1 MSLGMV
7 YSAALHGMEVKFI
20 RVEADL
26 SNGLPMFHMVGYL
39 SSEVK
44 EAGERVRTAIRNS
57 GLEVPVKKTVI
68 NLSPGSVRKRGASFD
83 LPIALSILASQ
94 GLVRQEALEQ
104 VLAVGELGLDGSIR
118 DVPGVLPIVWEARK
132 QGYKLCIVPAGNEAE
147 AALVEGIPVLA
158 AGSLAR
164 LLEMLSGNAP
174 VRARPADVG
183 GVNAH
188 APGSV
193 ETAFEGDFQEVKG
206 QGAVKRAAEIAVAGG
221 HNFLMIGPP
230 GSGKSMIARRIP
242 TILPP
247 LEMEEALEIT
257 KIYSVQGML
266 EKDTPLIRRR
276 PFREV
281 HHTATKAALI
291 GGGLIPAPGEIS
303 LAHKGVLFLDELTEF
318 PRSVLEVL
326 RQPLEEKRIRLT
338 RKQGVYEF
346 PADFMLAAAMNPCP
360 CGYYPDMDR
369 CACTPAGISQYLGK
383 VSQPFLSRIDICM
396 DTPAVDYRNLK
407 GGPGQKA
414 EETSEKIRERVCL
427 ARERQMRRYSGEPGK
442 TNASLPAKKIPEYC
456 ALGTKEERVME
467 SAFRQMGLTAR
478 TYHKVLKV
486 ARTIADLDG
495 KEKIQTGHLAEA
507 IGYRLPDAKYWGSLR

>member
-94 GLVRQEALEQ
+94 GLIGQEALEQ

-132 QGYKLCIVPAGNEAE
+132 QGYRLCIVPAGNEAE

-158 AGSLAR
+158 AGSLAQ
-164 LLEMLSGNAP
+164 LLDLLSGKELP
-174 VRARPADVG
+174 QPRS
-183 GVNAH
+183 VNSQKA
-188 APGSV
+188 GSV
-193 ETAFEGDFQEVKG
+193 EPAFEGDFQEVKG

-247 LEMEEALEIT
+247 LAMEEALEIT

-266 EKDTPLIRRR
+266 EKETPLIRRR

-326 RQPLEEKRIRLT
+326 RQPLEEKKIRLT

-360 CGYYPDMDR
+360 CGYYPDLDR
-369 CACTPAGISQYLGK
+369 CTCAPAGISQYLGK
-383 VSQPFLSRIDICM
+383 VSQPFLGRIDICM
-396 DTPAVDYRNLK
+396 DTPAVDYRSLQSS
-407 GGPGQKA
+407 GQ
-414 EETSEKIRERVCL
+414 EETSEKIRERVCM
-427 ARERQMRRYSGEPGK
+427 ARERQLGRYRGEKGK
-442 TNASLPAKKIPEYC
+442 TNASLPARLIPKYC
-456 ALGTKEERVME
+456 SLGTKEERIME
-467 SAFRQMGLTAR
+467 SAFEQMGLTAR
-478 TYHKVLKV
+478 TCHKVLKV

-495 KEKIQTGHLAEA
+495 KEKIQTSHLAEA
-507 IGYRLPDAKYWGSLR
+507 IGYRLPDAKYWGNLR

>member
-20 RVEADL
+20 CVEADL

-57 GLEVPVKKTVI
+57 GLEIPVKKTVI

-83 LPIALSILASQ
+83 LPIALAILASQ
-94 GLVRQEALEQ
+94 NLVRQEALER

-132 QGYKLCIVPAGNEAE
+132 RGYRLCIVPAGNEAE
-147 AALVEGIPVLA
+147 AALVEGVPVLA
-158 AGSLAR
+158 AGSLAQ
-164 LLEMLSGNAP
+164 LLELLEGKTRPSGGKRTA
-174 VRARPADVG
+174 VQAGKCA
-183 GVNAH
+183 
-188 APGSV
+188 
-193 ETAFEGDFQEVKG
+193 ETAFVGDFQEVRG

-221 HNFLMIGPP
+221 HNFLMVGPP

-266 EKDTPLIRRR
+266 EKDTPLIRHR

-281 HHTATKAALI
+281 HHTVTKAALI

-318 PRSVLEVL
+318 SRPVLEVL

-360 CGYYPDMDR
+360 CGYYPDAGR
-369 CACTPAGISQYLGK
+369 CTCTPASISQYLGK
-383 VSQPFLSRIDICM
+383 ISQPFLSRIDICM
-396 DTPAVDYRNLK
+396 DTPAVEYRNLQ
-407 GGPGQKA
+407 GSAG
-414 EETSEKIRERVCL
+414 EETSEKIRQRVCL
-427 ARERQMRRYSGEPGK
+427 ARERQLWRYRAEPWK

-456 ALGTKEERVME
+456 ALGDKEEAIME
-467 SAFRQMGLTAR
+467 HAFKKMGLTAR

-495 KEKIQTGHLAEA
+495 KDKIQSCHLSEA
-507 IGYRLPDAKYWGSLR
+507 IGYRLPDTKYWGNLC

>member
-94 GLVRQEALEQ
+94 GLVGQEALEQ

-164 LLEMLSGNAP
+164 LLDLLSGKELP
-174 VRARPADVG
+174 QPRS
-183 GVNAH
+183 VNSLSA
-188 APGSV
+188 GSV
-193 ETAFEGDFQEVKG
+193 EPVFEGDFQEVKG

-257 KIYSVQGML
+257 KIYSVQGLL

-326 RQPLEEKRIRLT
+326 RQPLEDGQITISRAAGSATYPSHFQL
-338 RKQGVYEF
+338 V
-346 PADFMLAAAMNPCP
+346 AAMNPCR
-360 CGYYPDMDR
+360 CGYFGHPTR
-369 CACTPAGISQYLGK
+369 PCTCSARAVQQYRSR
-383 VSQPFLSRIDICM
+383 VSGPLLDRIDLYVQMAPISYSELHG
-396 DTPAVDYRNLK
+396 T
-407 GGPGQKA
+407 GQRTSSA
-414 EETSEKIRERVCL
+414 EMRQQVLAARQIQAERF
-427 ARERQMRRYSGEPGK
+427 E
-442 TNASLPAKKIPEYC
+442 
-456 ALGTKEERVME
+456 ALGYQNVPCNARLSASQVREVCQME
-467 SAFRQMGLTAR
+467 PDADQLLKKSFDRLGLSARSHDRILR
-478 TYHKVLKV
+478 V
-486 ARTIADLDG
+486 ARTIADLAG
-495 KEKIQTGHLAEA
+495 TEQIEVNALLEA
-507 IGYRLPDAKYWGSLR
+507 LQYRPQENF

>member
-94 GLVRQEALEQ
+94 GLIGQEALEQ

-118 DVPGVLPIVWEARK
+118 DVPGVLPVVWEARK
-132 QGYKLCIVPAGNEAE
+132 QGYRLCIVPAGNEAE
-147 AALVEGIPVLA
+147 AVLVEGIPVLA

-164 LLEMLSGNAP
+164 LLALLQASLTNSGTANA
-174 VRARPADVG
+174 RSANSQKAG
-183 GVNAH
+183 GVE
-188 APGSV
+188 PV
-193 ETAFEGDFQEVKG
+193 FESDFQEVKG
-206 QGAVKRAAEIAVAGG
+206 QWAVKRAAEIAVAGG

-230 GSGKSMIARRIP
+230 GSGKSMIARRIS

-291 GGGLIPAPGEIS
+291 GGGLFPAPGEIS

-360 CGYYPDMDR
+360 CGYYPDLAR
-369 CACTPAGISQYLGK
+369 CTCTPAGISQYLGK

-396 DTPAVDYRNLK
+396 DTPAVDYRSLQS
-407 GGPGQKA
+407 GRL
-414 EETSEKIRERVCL
+414 EETSEKIRERVCM
-427 ARERQMRRYSGEPGK
+427 ARERQLRRYRGEKRK
-442 TNASLPAKKIPEYC
+442 TNASLPARLIPKYC
-456 ALGTKEERVME
+456 ALGTKEEQIME
-467 SAFRQMGLTAR
+467 RAFEQMGLTAR
-478 TYHKVLKV
+478 TCHKVLKV

-495 KEKIQTGHLAEA
+495 KEEIQTCHLAEA
-507 IGYRLPDAKYWGSLR
+507 IGYRLPDAKYWGNLR

>member
-7 YSAALHGMEVKFI
+7 YSATLHGMEVKFI

-57 GLEVPVKKTVI
+57 GLEIPVKKTVI

-83 LPIALSILASQ
+83 LPIALAILASQ
-94 GLVRQEALEQ
+94 NLVRQEALER

-132 QGYKLCIVPAGNEAE
+132 QGYRLCIVPAGNEAE
-147 AALVEGIPVLA
+147 AALVEGVPVLA
-158 AGSLAR
+158 AGSLAQ
-164 LLEMLSGNAP
+164 LLELLEGKTRPSGGKRTA
-174 VRARPADVG
+174 VQAGKCA
-183 GVNAH
+183 
-188 APGSV
+188 
-193 ETAFEGDFQEVKG
+193 ETAFVGDFQEVRG

-221 HNFLMIGPP
+221 HNFLMVGPP

-266 EKDTPLIRRR
+266 EKDTPLIRHR

-281 HHTATKAALI
+281 HHTVTKAALI

-318 PRSVLEVL
+318 SRPVLEVL

-360 CGYYPDMDR
+360 CGYYPDAGR
-369 CACTPAGISQYLGK
+369 CTCTPASISQYLGK

-396 DTPAVDYRNLK
+396 DTPAVEYRNLQ
-407 GGPGQKA
+407 GSAG
-414 EETSEKIRERVCL
+414 EETSEKIRQRVCL
-427 ARERQMRRYSGEPGK
+427 ARERQLWRYRAEPWK

-456 ALGTKEERVME
+456 ALGDKEEAIME
-467 SAFRQMGLTAR
+467 HAFKKMDLTAR

-495 KEKIQTGHLAEA
+495 KDKIQSCHLSEA
-507 IGYRLPDAKYWGSLR
+507 IGYRLPDTKYWGNLC

>member
-57 GLEVPVKKTVI
+57 GLEIPVKKTVI
-68 NLSPGSVRKRGASFD
+68 NLSPGSVRKRGTSFD
-83 LPIALSILASQ
+83 LSIALAILASQ
-94 GLVRQEALEQ
+94 NLVSQEALER

-132 QGYKLCIVPAGNEAE
+132 QGYRLCVVPAGNEAE
-147 AALVEGIPVLA
+147 AALVEGFPVLA
-158 AGSLAR
+158 ANSLAK
-164 LLEMLSGNAP
+164 LLNLLGRKNLPAGERRTTQQVGKGVDP
-174 VRARPADVG
+174 VLV
-183 GVNAH
+183 
-188 APGSV
+188 
-193 ETAFEGDFQEVKG
+193 GDFQEVRG
-206 QGAVKRAAEIAVAGG
+206 QAFAKRAAEVAVAGG

-247 LEMEEALEIT
+247 LEMEEALGIT

-266 EKDTPLIRRR
+266 EKDTPLIWHR

-281 HHTATKAALI
+281 HHTVTKAALI

-303 LAHKGVLFLDELTEF
+303 LAHKGVLFLDELAEF
-318 PRSVLEVL
+318 SRSVLEVL
-326 RQPLEEKRIRLT
+326 RQPLEEKKIRLV

-346 PADFMLAAAMNPCP
+346 PADFILAAAMNPCP
-360 CGYYPDMDR
+360 CGYYPDAGR
-369 CACTPAGISQYLGK
+369 CTCTPASISQYLGK
-383 VSQPFLSRIDICM
+383 ISQPFLSRIDICM
-396 DTPAVDYRNLK
+396 DIPAVEYRNLQ
-407 GGPGQKA
+407 GSAG
-414 EETSEKIRERVCL
+414 EEPSEKIRKRVCQ
-427 ARERQMRRYSGEPGK
+427 ARERQLWRYRAEQEK

-456 ALGTKEERVME
+456 ALGDKEEAIME
-467 SAFRQMGLTAR
+467 QAFKQMGLTAR

-495 KEKIQTGHLAEA
+495 KEKIQSSHLAEA
-507 IGYRLPDAKYWGSLR
+507 IGYRLPDAKYWGNLC

>member
-94 GLVRQEALEQ
+94 GLVGQEALEQ

-164 LLEMLSGNAP
+164 LLDLLSGKELP
-174 VRARPADVG
+174 QPRS
-183 GVNAH
+183 VNSLSA
-188 APGSV
+188 GSV
-193 ETAFEGDFQEVKG
+193 EPVFEGDFQEVKG

-257 KIYSVQGML
+257 KIYSVQGLL

-407 GGPGQKA
+407 GGPGKEA
-414 EETSEKIRERVCL
+414 EETSAEIRERVWL
-427 ARERQMRRYSGEPGK
+427 ARERQMRRYEGEPGK

-467 SAFRQMGLTAR
+467 RAFEQMGLTAR

-495 KEKIQTGHLAEA
+495 KEEIQSCHLAEA
-507 IGYRLPDAKYWGSLR
+507 IGYRLPDAKYWGNLR

>member
-94 GLVRQEALEQ
+94 GLVGREALEQ

-164 LLEMLSGNAP
+164 LLDLLSGKDLSQP
-174 VRARPADVG
+174 RS
-183 GVNAH
+183 VNSLSA
-188 APGSV
+188 GSV
-193 ETAFEGDFQEVKG
+193 EPVFEGDFQEVKG

-257 KIYSVQGML
+257 KIYSVQGLL

-318 PRSVLEVL
+318 PRSVLEVA
-326 RQPLEEKRIRLT
+326 PAPGGEE
-338 RKQGVYEF
+338 
-346 PADFMLAAAMNPCP
+346 
-360 CGYYPDMDR
+360 
-369 CACTPAGISQYLGK
+369 
-383 VSQPFLSRIDICM
+383 
-396 DTPAVDYRNLK
+396 DTPHK
-407 GGPGQKA
+407 
-414 EETSEKIRERVCL
+414 
-427 ARERQMRRYSGEPGK
+427 K
-442 TNASLPAKKIPEYC
+442 T
-456 ALGTKEERVME
+456 
-467 SAFRQMGLTAR
+467 
-478 TYHKVLKV
+478 
-486 ARTIADLDG
+486 
-495 KEKIQTGHLAEA
+495 
-507 IGYRLPDAKYWGSLR
+507 GSLRVPGGFYADGCHEPLSLRLLSGHGQVRLHARRHQPVSGEGQPALPQPHRHLHGHPCRGLQEPEGRSGAGGGGDVGEDTGEGLAGQREADEAV

>member
-94 GLVRQEALEQ
+94 GLVGREALEQ

-164 LLEMLSGNAP
+164 LLDLLSGKDLSQPRSVNSLSAGRVEP
-174 VRARPADVG
+174 V
-183 GVNAH
+183 
-188 APGSV
+188 
-193 ETAFEGDFQEVKG
+193 FEGDFQVVKG

-230 GSGKSMIARRIP
+230 GSGKSMIARP
-242 TILPP
+242 VGFLFSP
-247 LEMEEALEIT
+247 
-257 KIYSVQGML
+257 KI
-266 EKDTPLIRRR
+266 
-276 PFREV
+276 F
-281 HHTATKAALI
+281 
-291 GGGLIPAPGEIS
+291 
-303 LAHKGVLFLDELTEF
+303 F
-318 PRSVLEVL
+318 P
-326 RQPLEEKRIRLT
+326 
-338 RKQGVYEF
+338 Y
-346 PADFMLAAAMNPCP
+346 
-360 CGYYPDMDR
+360 
-369 CACTPAGISQYLGK
+369 
-383 VSQPFLSRIDICM
+383 
-396 DTPAVDYRNLK
+396 
-407 GGPGQKA
+407 
-414 EETSEKIRERVCL
+414 
-427 ARERQMRRYSGEPGK
+427 
-442 TNASLPAKKIPEYC
+442 
-456 ALGTKEERVME
+456 
-467 SAFRQMGLTAR
+467 
-478 TYHKVLKV
+478 
-486 ARTIADLDG
+486 
-495 KEKIQTGHLAEA
+495 
-507 IGYRLPDAKYWGSLR
+507 